1 MKAQIE
7 SYFSFLLYPDDPN
20 FLPIYWVASF
30 LCPFYRFI
38 ITSEEMPVV
47 RAHLE
52 SKFHIVNCQY
62 SPKENIERCY
72 FLTSGRSFS
81 STCP

>member
-1 MKAQIE
+1 MRAQIK

-38 ITSEEMPVV
+38 ITSEEMPVQ
-47 RAHLE
+47 
-52 SKFHIVNCQY
+52 CQW
-62 SPKENIERCY
+62 PGHTLKV
-72 FLTSGRSFS
+72 SFIL
-81 STCP
+81 